1 MKNEIRDV
9 VDEVENQRVV
19 LSTHEENVLPLRRAL
34 GGLNQMF
41 QGGLNHLKRRVDT
54 CLVSNGPAVPIDLD
68 KSIL

>member
-34 GGLNQMF
+34 GGLNQTF
-41 QGGLNHLKRRVDT
+41 QGGLNHSVIRVHQLT
-54 CLVSNGPAVPIDLD
+54 ICTHAFLVW
-68 KSIL
+68 